1 MRLDQTHVRVRERN
15 VLEILD
21 LTFQIIRAYWR
32 PFFILSMIGAL
43 PFACINHW
51 LTAWLLD
58 EGQGGSE
65 LPISFM
71 WHQTLLVFIEA
82 PLGSLLLTTYLGHA
96 VFDETP
102 GFWKIVR
109 DIVRGGGK
117 IFWTV
122 VVLRGVAVLLLVMF
136 FAKLA
141 EGTWDPWRVIIVSLV
156 IATVLL
162 LRVFRPFV
170 LELIVLEQP
179 TWRSSN
185 PQHPS
190 FAQRSGQIHNS
201 AAGMLLGRGLL
212 FIAVA
217 SIMTWIV
224 FGGVYTVAG
233 LFTHDWYPEGILMTL
248 VWSGSLWMIVGYM
261 TVVRFLNYLDVRIR
275 QEGWEVELLIRAEA
289 QKLKESL
296 I

>member
-32 PFFILSMIGAL
+32 PFFILSMLGAL

-109 DIVRGGGK
+109 D
-117 IFWTV
+117 TS
-122 VVLRGVAVLLLVMF
+122 
-136 FAKLA
+136 
-141 EGTWDPWRVIIVSLV
+141 E
-156 IATVLL
+156 
-162 LRVFRPFV
+162 
-170 LELIVLEQP
+170 
-179 TWRSSN
+179 
-185 PQHPS
+185 
-190 FAQRSGQIHNS
+190 
-201 AAGMLLGRGLL
+201 
-212 FIAVA
+212 
-217 SIMTWIV
+217 
-224 FGGVYTVAG
+224 
-233 LFTHDWYPEGILMTL
+233 
-248 VWSGSLWMIVGYM
+248 
-261 TVVRFLNYLDVRIR
+261 
-275 QEGWEVELLIRAEA
+275 EVEKFSGRSWFLGVWRYYCSSC
-289 QKLKESL
+289 SL
-296 I
+296 PN